1 MNPFRLMSVA
11 ALVVLSGI
19 GVGAMGSHAL
29 RAVLD
34 AAQLH
39 SLETAVQ
46 YQLVNGL
53 GLLAI
58 GLLLRAR
65 QDEWLP
71 RIAWLLL
78 AGVVCFSGGIYIM
91 LAGAPRLLGL
101 VTPLGGVMMMGRLG
115 FAGLAAPQDFRKPC
129 HLVPDLVTCP
139 GASGGVR

>member
-1 MNPFRLMSVA
+1 
-11 ALVVLSGI
+11 
-19 GVGAMGSHAL
+19 MGSHAL

-101 VTPLGGVMMMGRLG
+101 VTPLGRCDDEMGAWALLAWRLH
-115 FAGLAAPQDFRKPC
+115 RIS
-129 HLVPDLVTCP
+129 
-139 GASGGVR
+139 ASPAI